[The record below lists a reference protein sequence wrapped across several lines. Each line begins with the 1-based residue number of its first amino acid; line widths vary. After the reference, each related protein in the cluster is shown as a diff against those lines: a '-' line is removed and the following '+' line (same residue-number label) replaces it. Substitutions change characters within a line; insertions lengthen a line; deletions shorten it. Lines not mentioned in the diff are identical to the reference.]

1 MNIAM
6 AKMKMEK
13 RTGDVIIKIDNGGE
27 QNFKS
32 GSPDGI
38 ESVSYTHLLIVLL
51 YPRCFKG
58 WPEALPFKANKPA

>member
-13 RTGDVIIKIDNGGE
+13 RTGDVFIKIDNGGE
-27 QNFKS
+27 QNFKN

-38 ESVSYTHLLIVLL
+38 ESGVKEELKAVNNRKRLIIWLIIIIDRKSVV
-51 YPRCFKG
+51 
-58 WPEALPFKANKPA
+58 

>member
-32 GSPDGI
+32 R
-38 ESVSYTHLLIVLL
+38 LILTVEI
-51 YPRCFKG
+51 RR
-58 WPEALPFKANKPA
+58 